1 MTRDRDASH
10 ARGRPPAT
18 PRRPRRLVLVGSHEA
33 IGVLVPDAPE
43 VLRWWEPGAVVWS
56 VETSFLVR
64 FPTSRRLRG
73 DDVRGELV
81 VVCGDVLTTAPIDAP
96 PPSASA
102 GSLVRARA
110 GALVVTPLVERV
122 EPSAWL
128 ARDLVTILAPLVLE
142 RAPEEARDALPPI
155 ATDARDAIGDA
166 IPPAAEGAR
175 EAAESIARSLAKSGG
190 AGGVPTLPPATGA
203 FGTLREWLGRW
214 VFGQKPSTT
223 TPTSSASSTS
233 SSSSA
238 STDLA
243 PAESLEPS
251 WLRRVWQGLGGW
263 LSARAFR
270 ARLARYVT
278 RRQAEYVMRYLELM
292 DRGDV
297 NEALRWAIPL
307 GSEGAGE
314 TPAPPSLGTPSARAS
329 LALTGRRVP
338 ASSTFG
344 VGLPDLHT
352 FLKARYLRLLEA
364 LKERC
369 EIDQAAFVLAELLGD
384 ADGAVALLER
394 HGRLLQAARLAE
406 AREVDPAV
414 QVRLWMLARD
424 LPRALA
430 IARRHA
436 AFASAI
442 AALRPSHPQA
452 ADALALE
459 WGNQLA
465 QVGDFAGAVMALR
478 DVSSGAPLRR
488 AWLERAIDAGGVVGA
503 QMLAVRALEVPE
515 RFDDTAARLRELLGD
530 RAEEREPEVEAFARE
545 LVASRASAH
554 RGGVDGREV
563 RALAAPTL
571 RELWRR
577 GSRLAS
583 TLEAHVDGALR
594 ADRPPALRPT
604 NPLPDPLALTFDA
617 SDVGALPVHD
627 LALLPSGKLVVA
639 LGEAGVRVYARDGR
653 HVATIDAPADA
664 LVTSD
669 HGSYVIA
676 VARRG
681 ELHRLTRI
689 DLDRRI
695 ARPWWETRL
704 TSFARTFDG
713 TRWLVSAGGVATSID
728 ATDDRWSA
736 LARLPDVQ
744 TIYVDRAGDRALLIA
759 SDDRGATFDRWT
771 YDVGLRRL
779 HRRETHDVESQLA
792 RLGGR
797 TAEVVITQ
805 SDDDVSITRLRDS
818 WKRDLPR
825 APLFGAVRID
835 DTLAV
840 VPSRGE
846 RGVEVEVLQKALPI
860 ELALLE
866 LQGAQRCATHLAAPL
881 VAIGDDLGRVL
892 VLDVLRAR
900 VRLDLRIRA

>member
-1 MTRDRDASH
+1 
-10 ARGRPPAT
+10 
-18 PRRPRRLVLVGSHEA
+18 VLAGSHEA
-33 IGVLVPDAPE
+33 IGVLVPDASD
-43 VLRWWEPGAVVWS
+43 VLRWWEPGAVVWH
-56 VETSFLVR
+56 VDESFLVR
-64 FPTSRRLRG
+64 FPSPRRLRS
-73 DDVRGELV
+73 DAVRGELV
-81 VVCGDVLTTAPIDAP
+81 IVCSDVLTTVPIDAP
-96 PPSASA
+96 PPNASA

-110 GALVVTPLVERV
+110 GALFVTPLLERV
-122 EPSAWL
+122 DPSAWL
-128 ARDLVTILAPLVLE
+128 ARDRVTVLAPIEVE
-142 RAPEEARDALPPI
+142 RAPSEARDALPPV

-166 IPPAAEGAR
+166 IPRAAEGAR
-175 EAAESIARSLAKSGG
+175 EAAESIARSLAKSGS
-190 AGGVPTLPPATGA
+190 AVSVPSLPPAKSA
-203 FGTLREWLGRW
+203 FGTLRDWLGRW
-214 VFGQKPSTT
+214 VFGQQPSTAAQASSKPS
-223 TPTSSASSTS
+223 S
-233 SSSSA
+233 
-238 STDLA
+238 DLA
-243 PAESLEPS
+243 PIEPREPS
-251 WLRRVWQGLGGW
+251 WLHRVWDGLGW

-278 RRQAEYVMRYLELM
+278 RRQAEYVMRYLELF

-307 GSEGAGE
+307 GSGSTAE
-314 TPAPPSLGTPSARAS
+314 TPAPPSLGTPGARAS

-344 VGLPDLHT
+344 VGLPDLHA
-352 FLKARYLRLLEA
+352 FLKARYLRVLEA
-364 LKERC
+364 LKERG

-430 IARRHA
+430 LARRHA

-459 WGNQLA
+459 WGNELA

-478 DVSSGAPLRR
+478 DVPTGLPLRR
-488 AWLERAIDAGGVVGA
+488 AWLERAIDVGGVAGA
-503 QMLAVRALEVPE
+503 QMLAVRATEAPD

-545 LVASRASAH
+545 LVAPRASSASE
-554 RGGVDGREV
+554 VDDRVV

-604 NPLPDPLALTFDA
+604 HPIPDPIALTFDA

-695 ARPWWETRL
+695 ARPWWEARL

-713 TRWLVSAGGVATSID
+713 TRWLLSEGGVATSID

-805 SDDDVSITRLRDS
+805 SDDVVSITRLRES

-846 RGVEVEVLQKALPI
+846 RGVEVEVLQKAPFSGSLVKTPSTGPSPAEPPRKPQPV

-866 LQGAQRCATHLAAPL
+866 LQGTQRCAIALTAPL

>member
-1 MTRDRDASH
+1 
-10 ARGRPPAT
+10 
-18 PRRPRRLVLVGSHEA
+18 VLAGSHEA
-33 IGVLVPDAPE
+33 IGVLVPDTRE
-43 VLRWWEPGAVVWS
+43 VLRWWEPGAVVWR
-56 VETSFLVR
+56 VDACFLVR
-64 FPTSRRLRG
+64 FPIARRLRG
-73 DDVRGELV
+73 EDLRGELV
-81 VVCGDVLTTAPIDAP
+81 VACGDVLTTAPIDAP
-96 PPSASA
+96 PPNASA

-110 GALVVTPLVERV
+110 GVLVVTPLVERV
-122 EPSAWL
+122 DPSAWL
-128 ARDLVTILAPLVLE
+128 ARDRVTVLAPIVIE
-142 RAPEEARDALPPI
+142 RAPCEARDALPPV

-166 IPPAAEGAR
+166 IPPAGEGAR
-175 EAAESIARSLAKSGG
+175 EAAESIAQSLAKSSH
-190 AGGVPTLPPATGA
+190 AGTVPTLPPTTGA

-223 TPTSSASSTS
+223 TPTSSASSTTS
-233 SSSSA
+233 ASSA
-238 STDLA
+238 SSDLA
-243 PAESLEPS
+243 PIEPHQPS
-251 WLRRVWQGLGGW
+251 WLRRVWRGLGGW

-278 RRQAEYVMRYLELM
+278 RRQAEYVMRYLELF

-307 GSEGAGE
+307 GSEGAAE
-314 TPAPPSLGTPSARAS
+314 TSRPPSLGTPGARAS
-329 LALTGRRVP
+329 LALSGRRVQP
-338 ASSTFG
+338 TSTFG
-344 VGLPDLHT
+344 AGLPDLHT
-352 FLKARYLRLLEA
+352 FLKARYLRVLEG
-364 LKERC
+364 LKERG

-430 IARRHA
+430 IARRHG

-503 QMLAVRALEVPE
+503 QMLGVRATESPD

-530 RAEEREPEVEAFARE
+530 RAEEREPEIEAFARE
-545 LVASRASAH
+545 LVAPRAPAF
-554 RGGVDGREV
+554 RGGVDGRLL
-563 RALAAPTL
+563 RAFAAPTL

-583 TLEAHVDGALR
+583 KLEGHVDGALY

-653 HVATIDAPADA
+653 HVETIDAPADA

-713 TRWLVSAGGVATSID
+713 TRWLVSEGGVATVID

-736 LARLPDVQ
+736 LARLADIE
-744 TIYVDRAGDRALLIA
+744 TDRVDRAGDRALLIA
-759 SDDRGATFDRWT
+759 SDDIGLYFYRWT

-779 HRRETHDVESQLA
+779 HRREEHDLDHQFA
-792 RLGGR
+792 CLGGR

-805 SDDDVSITRLRDS
+805 SDDGASITRLRDS

-825 APLFGAVRID
+825 LPLVDAVRID

-840 VPSRGE
+840 MPSRVE
-846 RGVEVEVLQKALPI
+846 EGVEVEVLSKVVSGASARV
-860 ELALLE
+860 ELH
-866 LQGAQRCATHLAAPL
+866 GAEHCATHLAAPL
-881 VAIGDDLGRVL
+881 LAIGDDLGRVL
-892 VLDVLRAR
+892 VLDVVRSR

>member
-1 MTRDRDASH
+1 
-10 ARGRPPAT
+10 
-18 PRRPRRLVLVGSHEA
+18 VLAGSHEA
-33 IGVLVPDAPE
+33 IGVLVPDASD
-43 VLRWWEPGAVVWS
+43 VLRWWEPGAVVWR
-56 VETSFLVR
+56 VDACFLVR
-64 FPTSRRLRG
+64 FPSPRRLRS
-73 DDVRGELV
+73 DAVRGELV
-81 VVCGDVLTTAPIDAP
+81 IVCSDVLTTVAIDAP
-96 PPSASA
+96 PPNASA

-110 GALVVTPLVERV
+110 GALFVTPLVERV
-122 EPSAWL
+122 DPSAWL
-128 ARDLVTILAPLVLE
+128 ARDRVTVLTPIVIE
-142 RAPEEARDALPPI
+142 RAPSEARDALPPV

-175 EAAESIARSLAKSGG
+175 EAAESIARSLAKSSSTVP
-190 AGGVPTLPPATGA
+190 VPTLPPAKSA
-203 FGTLREWLGRW
+203 FATLREWLRRW
-214 VFGQKPSTT
+214 VFGQKS
-223 TPTSSASSTS
+223 PTAAQASSKPS
-233 SSSSA
+233 S
-238 STDLA
+238 DLA
-243 PAESLEPS
+243 PVEPREPS
-251 WLRRVWQGLGGW
+251 WLHRMWRELGGW

-278 RRQAEYVMRYLELM
+278 RRQAEYVMRYLELF

-297 NEALRWAIPL
+297 TEALRWAIPL
-307 GSEGAGE
+307 GSEGAAE
-314 TPAPPSLGTPSARAS
+314 TPRPPSLGIPGARTS
-329 LALTGRRVP
+329 LALSGRRVP

-344 VGLPDLHT
+344 VGLPDLHA
-352 FLKARYLRLLEA
+352 FLKARYLRVLEA
-364 LKERC
+364 LKERG

-430 IARRHA
+430 LARRHA

-442 AALRPSHPQA
+442 AALRPNHPQA

-465 QVGDFAGAVMALR
+465 QIGDFAGAVAAVR
-478 DVSSGAPLRR
+478 DVSAGAPLRR

-503 QMLAVRALEVPE
+503 QMLGVRATEAPD

-530 RAEEREPEVEAFARE
+530 RAEEREPEIEAFARE
-545 LVASRASAH
+545 LVAPRAPAF
-554 RGGVDGREV
+554 RGGVDGRLL
-563 RALAAPTL
+563 RAFAAPTL

-583 TLEAHVDGALR
+583 KLEGHVDGALH
-594 ADRPPALRPT
+594 ADRPPAPRPT
-604 NPLPDPLALTFDA
+604 NPIPDPIALTFDA

-695 ARPWWETRL
+695 ARPWWEARL

-713 TRWLVSAGGVATSID
+713 TRWLVSEGGVATLVD

-736 LARLPDVQ
+736 LARLVDIE
-744 TIYVDRAGDRALLIA
+744 TDRVDRAGDRALLIA
-759 SDDRGATFDRWT
+759 SDDLAAYFDRWT

-779 HRRETHDVESQLA
+779 HRREEHDREHHRFA
-792 RLGGR
+792 CLGGR
-797 TAEVVITQ
+797 TAEVVIRQ
-805 SDDDVSITRLRDS
+805 SDDGASIMRLRDS

-825 APLFGAVRID
+825 LPLVDAVRID
-835 DTLAV
+835 DSLAV
-840 VPSRGE
+840 VPSRADW
-846 RGVEVEVLQKALPI
+846 GVEVEVLSKVVSGASARV
-860 ELALLE
+860 ELH
-866 LQGAQRCATHLAAPL
+866 GAEHCAIGLAAPL
-881 VAIGDDLGRVL
+881 LAIGDDRGRIL
-892 VLDVLRAR
+892 VLDVVRAR
-900 VRLDLRIRA
+900 VRLDLRVRA